1 MSEQRTTFVD
11 SIVDGF
17 REWRSFSGRASRPQ
31 FWYWVLFTV
40 LLNMVLSMLDN
51 FLFPV
56 SLPQLPVDP
65 TLFSSNDLRA
75 ILDALTYQLEYSV
88 ANWVELA
95 LVVPTIAVT
104 VRRFRDGGWPGWLA
118 ITVRVVP
125 YVSAVVALV
134 AGYSEVPLL
143 AAPTDANV
151 GQMIGLTLIM
161 LLASILTIASLIVLL
176 VGALRP
182 SRSAGS

>member
-17 REWRSFSGRASRPQ
+17 RGWRSFSGRATRAQ

-56 SLPQLPVDP
+56 TLPQLPVDP
-65 TLFSSNDLRA
+65 TLFSSSDLRA

-88 ANWVELA
+88 ANWVELV
-95 LVVPTIAVT
+95 LVIPTIAVT

-118 ITVRVVP
+118 VVVRVEP
-125 YVSAVVALV
+125 YVAAVVALI
-134 AGYSEVPLL
+134 AGYAEIPLL
-143 AAPTDANV
+143 AAPTDTNL
-151 GQMIGLTLIM
+151 GQMIALTLIM
-161 LLASILTIASLIVLL
+161 LLASILTVASLIVLL

-182 SRSAGS
+182 SRPAGS